1 MSSQKIA
8 IQTIYNIYKNDD
20 KNKVV
25 SSRFFIERIQKMK
38 EFYFSFPEIFKNRFY
53 FESDKQKIDERV
65 YKELDESISLKF
77 IEIHSGQNKQVL
89 LLEWLDKPCALF
101 IFNDLENEYYITDEY
116 RFSKICDFINLIDSQ
131 YTKEV
136 EVNTGWKEHIT
147 NIKNEV
153 LL

>member
-1 MSSQKIA
+1 MSSKKVMLNSL
-8 IQTIYNIYKNDD
+8 YDDYKNDE
-20 KNKVV
+20 KNKAV
-25 SSRFFIERIQKMK
+25 SSRYFIEGIQKFK

-53 FESDKQKIDERV
+53 FESNKQKIDERV
-65 YKELDESISLKF
+65 YNELDESVSLKF
-77 IEIHSGQNKQVL
+77 IKIYSEYSKEIL

-101 IFNDLENEYYITDEY
+101 IFNGVENEYYITDEY

-136 EVNTGWKEHIT
+136 EVKTGWKEHIV
-147 NIKNEV
+147 NVKNEV